1 MGYRAGVMG
10 QYNIAHT
17 ERIMVPFSPHI
28 LIDFLKGTMATDLAG
43 VLAGKQIFV
52 RLFGSKSDD
61 LKNVFTLIDFDVFKL
76 SEWWKNDFHTP

>member
-1 MGYRAGVMG
+1 
-10 QYNIAHT
+10 
-17 ERIMVPFSPHI
+17 
-28 LIDFLKGTMATDLAG
+28 MATDLAG

-52 RLFGSKSDD
+52 RLFGSNSDD